1 MEEKSTPQPSPYFT
15 RFLNRTP
22 PTINDQTALS
32 RTVWQLLA
40 SATICLGFIYLSWR
54 WTESLN
60 ADALLFSIAVV
71 LAETL
76 TFLGS
81 CLFFYDIW
89 QEGDTQQRPWNEVRN
104 TEPFRQNPTHVDV
117 FITTLDEADNIL
129 TPAIVAAQ
137 NLASC
142 QNVETTIY
150 VLDDGNRR
158 HVRRLAEKLGV
169 RYLSRTSNRGYKA
182 GNLTQALYQTRGDF
196 IIICDAD
203 TPGPL
208 RLDVV
213 ETQEVLERRLA
224 LALAR
229 HALNAQQ
236 NALEIEF
243 AEQRQE
249 FEETRLSLA
258 ADIGSELAEVDK
270 TRARLSH
277 LIKAPRIQAP
287 VAGRILRLRHVTPQ
301 KVLPQDTEV
310 LSILPSQND
319 GYRIAFSAEPA
330 DLSFLKIGQD
340 VHIDILG
347 LPQKALTLDAKINEI
362 ATDGP
367 NRVAMSAQVSQASQ
381 AVLAKSPYS
390 QQIRDA
396 SSAVAIR
403 AYRQDTSLINLFRT
417 TSKDL
422 LPETLWWRTAQ
433 TSSETALE
441 RSAQTWVFPKP
452 QLPLDLF

>member
-1 MEEKSTPQPSPYFT
+1 MAQSPIRKPYVSIPRGWLGWRALGWGLAAGLT
-15 RFLNRTP
+15 L
-22 PTINDQTALS
+22 ALS
-32 RTVWQLLA
+32 IFLA
-40 SATICLGFIYLSWR
+40 SL
-54 WTESLN
+54 
-60 ADALLFSIAVV
+60 AVV
-71 LAETL
+71 KLRVPV
-76 TFLGS
+76 
-81 CLFFYDIW
+81 
-89 QEGDTQQRPWNEVRN
+89 TQ
-104 TEPFRQNPTHVDV
+104 
-117 FITTLDEADNIL
+117 
-129 TPAIVAAQ
+129 
-137 NLASC
+137 S
-142 QNVETTIY
+142 Y
-150 VLDDGNRR
+150 
-158 HVRRLAEKLGV
+158 
-169 RYLSRTSNRGYKA
+169 A
-182 GNLTQALYQTRGDF
+182 GNLTSAVNPEQIIVPSGVAISEYLVSVDETVRRGQTLLVFDQSQLEQERLAMENAAESLKAELQCLRNLHSSKFAQDDHIADTTPAGEGLGTPTPEQEAETQETPTPRCTVLEAKKRDAERAFGLKRQDIRQEIEIISNF
-196 IIICDAD
+196 IETS

-229 HALNAQQ
+229 HVLSAQQ
-236 NALEIEF
+236 NALEIAF

-249 FEETRLSLA
+249 FEETHLSLA
-258 ADIGSELAEVDK
+258 TDIGSELAEVDK
-270 TRARLSH
+270 TRAQLSH

-287 VAGRILRLRHVTPQ
+287 VAGRVLRLRHVTPQ
-301 KVLPQDTEV
+301 QVLPQDTEV

-347 LPQKALTLDAKINEI
+347 LPQRALTLDAKINEI

-367 NRVAMSAQVSQASQ
+367 NRVAVLAQVSQASQ

-403 AYRQDTSLINLFRT
+403 AYRQDISLINLFRT